1 MVLPS
6 FLYIANSLQINR
18 FHACSAISNN
28 VFLDEVLSILRHRC
42 GTREEKMKVNFTK
55 QFLTKCSPPSKGRTY
70 YHDIQEK
77 GLSAYITSNGVI
89 TFFVR
94 KRIHGKD
101 ERIHLGN
108 FPELSIE
115 NARKKALAAKADVA
129 KGIDPT
135 EEKKRLKEEITF
147 GEMFHEF
154 MERYS
159 KKFKKSWT
167 YDEREVKR
175 FLSHFFH
182 RKACQITKIEI
193 LELHEKI
200 GHENGLYQANR
211 LLERIRAIYNKAIEW
226 GWKGVNPAIGIK
238 KFKEKSRQRFLR
250 KDEIPRFFK
259 ALAEEENPTTRD
271 FVLLSLLTGAR
282 KSNVLAMQWEEVNF
296 SLSEWH
302 IKETKNGE
310 AHVIPLTGP
319 AIEIL
324 QARKKGSESVYVFP
338 GKGAKGHLVDPKK
351 AWKRILRRA
360 DIADL
365 RIHDLRRTLGSWM
378 GAVGATTAI
387 IGKTLAHKSVEATK
401 VYERIDID
409 PVREFITRANDAIFK
424 AAYAE
429 QEGNSIANGITGVA
443 SR

>member
-1 MVLPS
+1 
-6 FLYIANSLQINR
+6 
-18 FHACSAISNN
+18 
-28 VFLDEVLSILRHRC
+28 
-42 GTREEKMKVNFTK
+42 MKVNFTK
-55 QFLTKCSPPSKGRTY
+55 QFLLKCTPPLKGRAY
-70 YHDIQEK
+70 YQDTQEK
-77 GLSAYITSNGVI
+77 GLSVSITSNGVI

-94 KRIHGKD
+94 KRIGGKD
-101 ERIHLGN
+101 ERVHIGH

-115 NARKKALAAKADVA
+115 NARKQALAVKADVA
-129 KGIDPT
+129 KGIDPN
-135 EEKKRLKEEITF
+135 EEKKKLRKEITF
-147 GEMFHEF
+147 GEMFQEF

-159 KKFKKSWT
+159 KKFKKSWK

-175 FLSHFFH
+175 FLTHFFH
-182 RKACQITKIEI
+182 RKASQISKIEI
-193 LELHEKI
+193 LELHERI

-226 GWKGVNPAIGIK
+226 GWKGTNPALGIK

-250 KDEIPRFFK
+250 KDEMPRFFK

-271 FVLLSLLTGAR
+271 FILISLLTGAR
-282 KSNVLAMQWEEVNF
+282 KTNVLEMQWEEVNF

-310 AHVIPLTGP
+310 AHIIPLTGP
-319 AIEIL
+319 ALEIL
-324 QARKKGSESVYVFP
+324 KERKIASQSPFVFP
-338 GKGAKGHLVDPKK
+338 GKGRAGHLADPKK
-351 AWKRILRRA
+351 AWKRVLKRA

-409 PVREFITRANDAIFK
+409 PVREFITRANEAIFK
-424 AAYAE
+424 
-429 QEGNSIANGITGVA
+429 VA
-443 SR
+443 KGE